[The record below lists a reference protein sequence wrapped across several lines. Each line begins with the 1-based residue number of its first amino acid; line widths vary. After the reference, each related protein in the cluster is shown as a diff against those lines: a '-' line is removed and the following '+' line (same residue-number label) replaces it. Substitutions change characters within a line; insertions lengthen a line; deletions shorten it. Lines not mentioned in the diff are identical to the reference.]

1 MLEIAGLGV
10 SYGSLLALDRV
21 SLEVRGGEM
30 VGLLGANGAGKST
43 LMRVAAGIQPAD
55 QGTVRIA
62 GIELVERPL
71 EARARL
77 GYAAEEPAFY
87 DELSADEFLA
97 FTATVRGLEP
107 ASARAR
113 AHELLAALELEAR
126 AHEPNRHYSHGM
138 RKKLSFVA
146 AVLHRPAVLLCDE
159 ALEGFDARAA
169 IAARDELRA
178 LIAGGGA
185 VLFSSHVTETVERL
199 CDRALILD
207 RGRLARSL
215 ARADWGGP
223 APGPSPLE
231 REFLAVAGRSTPIA
245 EAG

>member
-126 AHEPNRHYSHGM
+126 AHEPIRHYSHGM

-146 AVLHRPAVLLCDE
+146 AVLHRPAVLLCVE

-178 LIAGGGA
+178 LIARGGA

>member
-126 AHEPNRHYSHGM
+126 AHEPIRHYSHRM

-159 ALEGFDARAA
+159 ALEGFDARAT

>member
-87 DELSADEFLA
+87 EELSADEFLA
-97 FTATVRGLEP
+97 FPATVRGLEP

-126 AHEPNRHYSHGM
+126 AHEPIRHYSHGM